1 MYFDALECLPED
13 KDTSL
18 TEEKCK
24 PVSNSRKVGGGGGAQ
39 YIHVCSTC
47 IPLTA
52 ASFWYIIFTSPF
64 CVQSLKYKGKCLF
77 NSYN

>member
-24 PVSNSRKVGGGGGAQ
+24 PVSNSRKGDAIGRGRGGGAV
-39 YIHVCSTC
+39 YTC
-47 IPLTA
+47 MLNLYSIN
-52 ASFWYIIFTSPF
+52 SCKFW
-64 CVQSLKYKGKCLF
+64 
-77 NSYN
+77 N

>member
-24 PVSNSRKVGGGGGAQ
+24 PVSNSRKEGGGVSQ

-52 ASFWYIIFTSPF
+52 ASFGINIYK
-64 CVQSLKYKGKCLF
+64 SLLCAKLEIQGEVSL
-77 NSYN
+77 

>member
-24 PVSNSRKVGGGGGAQ
+24 PVSNSRKGGCGGQGEVGGAVYTG
-39 YIHVCSTC
+39 TC
-47 IPLTA
+47 MLNLYSIN
-52 ASFWYIIFTSPF
+52 SCKFW
-64 CVQSLKYKGKCLF
+64 
-77 NSYN
+77 N

>member
-24 PVSNSRKVGGGGGAQ
+24 PVSNSRKVGGGRSI
-39 YIHVCSTC
+39 YM
-47 IPLTA
+47 
-52 ASFWYIIFTSPF
+52 Y
-64 CVQSLKYKGKCLF
+64 VQPVF
-77 NSYN
+77 H

>member
-24 PVSNSRKVGGGGGAQ
+24 PVSNSRKVGGGVAV
-39 YIHVCSTC
+39 YTC
-47 IPLTA
+47 MFNLYSMNSCKFLVYNI
-52 ASFWYIIFTSPF
+52 YK
-64 CVQSLKYKGKCLF
+64 SLLCAKLEIQGEVSL
-77 NSYN
+77 